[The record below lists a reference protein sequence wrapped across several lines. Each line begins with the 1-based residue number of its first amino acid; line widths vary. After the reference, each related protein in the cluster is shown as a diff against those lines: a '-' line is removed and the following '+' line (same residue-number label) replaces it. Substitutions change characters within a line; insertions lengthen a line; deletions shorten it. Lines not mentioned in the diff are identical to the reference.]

1 MSSNLSLMRTGHEE
15 FSVLLVS
22 ELLFIQKVPYPDGSS
37 PYPSQ
42 CGATVRKR
50 GLLGAELC
58 CFYPASPW
66 AHGALQHAQRH
77 AVGDRVCSLPGV
89 TWQPEA
95 QPPGAQSV

>member
-1 MSSNLSLMRTGHEE
+1 MRTGHEE

-77 AVGDRVCSLPGV
+77 AVGDRVCSLSQELPGSLKHSLLEHSLSN
-89 TWQPEA
+89 T
-95 QPPGAQSV
+95 